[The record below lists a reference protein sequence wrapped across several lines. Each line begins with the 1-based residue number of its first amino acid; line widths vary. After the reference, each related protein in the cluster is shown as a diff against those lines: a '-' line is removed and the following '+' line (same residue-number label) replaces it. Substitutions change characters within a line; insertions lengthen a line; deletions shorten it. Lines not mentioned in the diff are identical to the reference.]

1 MDDRTEIL
9 QFATEYAK
17 DFPWANSPQHIYNW
31 AQKDPNAWDAAKR
44 FIRARNAP
52 PASADNIKALDQH
65 QRHISENNSRVTET
79 VRRMKAMYQAGS
91 TVEEIAEQ
99 VPCWIDDS
107 GWSEESI
114 GIIVG
119 VRPPMNWSFLK
130 RMG

>member
-1 MDDRTEIL
+1 MTEQKSSNLPPNTRKTSPGRIVRNTSTTGRKKTRTPGMR
-9 QFATEYAK
+9 Q
-17 DFPWANSPQHIYNW
+17 SV
-31 AQKDPNAWDAAKR
+31 

-91 TVEEIAEQ
+91 TLEEISEQ
-99 VPCWIDDS
+99 VPCWVDDS

-130 RMG
+130 RMV